1 MSKLIFYNFRGR
13 GGVEVVRGEGW
24 YYFFENLELPSCVL
38 LAFESVVTAFIQ
50 GVNSLLHS
58 ITCTYFSCV
67 IW

>member
-13 GGVEVVRGEGW
+13 GGVGVVRGEGW

-50 GVNSLLHS
+50 KHVHISHVSSGKS
-58 ITCTYFSCV
+58 IAF
-67 IW
+67 